1 MGHFVL
7 STVTFMSH
15 CLSCDPSIY
24 TSRWFTIGS
33 IGFMLTSAIAL
44 ANDFDSGKL
53 VGEDDSTL
61 PQRDYRATW
70 VLMVVSGAF
79 CIFGRL

>member
-1 MGHFVL
+1 
-7 STVTFMSH
+7 
-15 CLSCDPSIY
+15 
-24 TSRWFTIGS
+24 
-33 IGFMLTSAIAL
+33 MLTSAIAL

-79 CIFGRL
+79 CIFGRLLVYLSDLSGVMGVWLRDRMVLTVVW